1 MMNHRGFT
9 EMVLL
14 AIFFLACFQA
24 EAGSFLSVSSPE
36 RPLAPAAGQT
46 EGAEG
51 LTLPKAEE
59 LALRNNPL
67 VRAILSG
74 RHLADA
80 QLSEAQAGRWPLLQF
95 NETFT
100 HGNNPVFVFGSLLE
114 QRRFGSE
121 NLDINSLNNPEPLS
135 NFRTAVTLK
144 VPLFD
149 QLESGS
155 RIAQA
160 RIGQEQAEMQ
170 KEAVKQQLR
179 LEVIRAYYGVLVFQA
194 RKEVAEEAVRLAEAD
209 VGRVRD
215 LFKTGLVVQSDLLA
229 AEVQLAEFRQ
239 QEIQT
244 GGDLVTAHAFLNT
257 ALGLPVHTP
266 QKVTGQLTE
275 KAFAL
280 PDPEE
285 LIRLSL
291 IHRPDYARASLV
303 VRSTEKKVRG
313 AWGQYLP
320 RVDLYSTYG
329 ISNPDLSSGTPDY
342 AVGASLSY
350 NLFDLSRRARLDQ
363 ARAAQSQATSEQEH
377 LANQIRL
384 EVIRT
389 HQQFVSARERLV
401 SAVGAV
407 AQAGEALRIV
417 RDRYQEG
424 LTTITEVL
432 RAQTAYVRTGMN
444 LLAARY
450 DYYVGYAQ
458 VLRAGGRLTDV
469 LPFSS

>member
-1 MMNHRGFT
+1 MMNHRGLM
-9 EMVLL
+9 EVILL
-14 AIFFLACFQA
+14 AIFFLACLQA

-36 RPLAPAAGQT
+36 GSLAPAAGQT
-46 EGAEG
+46 EGDEG

-59 LALRNNPL
+59 LALRHNPL
-67 VRAILSG
+67 VRATLSG

-80 QLSEAQAGRWPLLQF
+80 QLSEAQAGRWPLLQI

-114 QRRFGSE
+114 QRRFGPQ
-121 NLDINSLNNPEPLS
+121 NFDINSLNNPESLS
-135 NFRTAVTLK
+135 NFRTSMTFK
-144 VPLFD
+144 FPIFD
-149 QLESGS
+149 QLESGT

-160 RIGQEQAEMQ
+160 RLGQEQAEMQ
-170 KEAVKQQLR
+170 KELVKQQLR
-179 LEVIRAYYGVLVFQA
+179 LEVIRAYYGVLVVQA

-209 VGRVRD
+209 VGRIRD
-215 LFKTGLVVQSDLLA
+215 LFETGLVVQSDLLA

-244 GGDLVTAHAFLNT
+244 AGDLVTAHAFLNT

-275 KAFAL
+275 KTFAV

-291 IHRPDYARASLV
+291 LHRPDYARASFT

-320 RVDLYSTYG
+320 RVDLFSTYG
-329 ISNPDLSSGTPDY
+329 ISNRDLASGTPDY
-342 AVGASLSY
+342 AVGAGLTY
-350 NLFDLSRRARLDQ
+350 NLFDLGRRARLDQ
-363 ARAAQSQATSEQEH
+363 ARAAQSQATSEQEY

-389 HQQFVSARERLV
+389 YQQFVSARERLV
-401 SAVGAV
+401 FAAGAV

-424 LTTITEVL
+424 LTTVTEVL
-432 RAQTAYVRTGMN
+432 RAQTTYVRTGMN

-450 DYYVGYAQ
+450 DYYVGYGQ
-458 VLRAGGRLTDV
+458 VLLASGRLTDV
-469 LPFSS
+469 LPFTS